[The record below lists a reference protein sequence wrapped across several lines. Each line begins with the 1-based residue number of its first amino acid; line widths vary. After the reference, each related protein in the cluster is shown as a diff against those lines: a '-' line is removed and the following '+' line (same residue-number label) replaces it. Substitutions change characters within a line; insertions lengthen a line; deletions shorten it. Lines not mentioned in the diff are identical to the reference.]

1 MSTHA
6 FRGSQATH
14 VSTHPFPEAATL
26 RRTRFI
32 EHGGKRILLLDYTNL
47 GADLGQLQAEIE
59 KTKRIVSAQPP
70 GSVLTLTDV
79 RGSRITPANVR
90 AMKELVEHNAPFVKW
105 SAVVVGLTGVYLAGF
120 RAIQALSRRRNLL
133 SFGDLDEAKEW
144 LVSQP

>member
-1 MSTHA
+1 MGVLS
-6 FRGSQATH
+6 GSRSIHLTP
-14 VSTHPFPEAATL
+14 HPSARPSRME
-26 RRTRFI
+26 RTRFI
-32 EHGGKRILLLDYTNL
+32 EHAGKRILLLEYTGL
-47 GADLGQLQAEIE
+47 GADLPELLGEIE
-59 KTKRIVSAQPP
+59 KTKRVIATQPP

-90 AMKELVEHNAPFVKW
+90 AMKELVAHNEPFVRW

-133 SFGDLDEAKEW
+133 SFGDIDDAKEW

>member
-1 MSTHA
+1 MGILTAPRSTHL
-6 FRGSQATH
+6 ATYP
-14 VSTHPFPEAATL
+14 SARAS
-26 RRTRFI
+26 RMQRTRFI
-32 EHGGKRILLLDYTNL
+32 DHRGTRILFLEYT
-47 GADLGQLQAEIE
+47 DLGSDANELEAEIE
-59 KTKRIVSAQPP
+59 KTKRVISGQPA

-90 AMKELVEHNAPFVKW
+90 AMRDLVAHNAPFVKW